1 MSTTLHLVYDGKVFH
16 PEELVEL
23 KPDTRVR
30 ATIEAVE
37 PVDLQP
43 RSFLHTARALS
54 LDGPPDWS
62 ARIEEYLYREPADAD
77 E

>member
-30 ATIEAVE
+30 VTIETVE
-37 PVDLQP
+37 PVIPQP
-43 RSFLHTARALS
+43 RSFLRTARTLS

-62 ARIEEYLYREPADAD
+62 VRIEEYLYREPADAN